1 MSESRTI
8 RIQGKTHGGG
18 SLGNE
23 FVGLPRRFGRC
34 LHPPELHGFASE
46 AIEMGIVEV
55 NPAARLG
62 RFTRIAKT
70 AEVKGISLTS
80 TEADQFL
87 PAAKEICPEY
97 HPLFL
102 MALRAGL
109 RRGSQSQCSGET
121 SSSIKMIRIPNRF
134 IIVGHNYV
142 RREHT
147 TTKNKRSRRV
157 DMSRELT
164 RVHIEL

>member
-1 MSESRTI
+1 
-8 RIQGKTHGGG
+8 
-18 SLGNE
+18 
-23 FVGLPRRFGRC
+23 
-34 LHPPELHGFASE
+34 LHGFASE

-147 TTKNKRSRRV
+147 TTKNKKSRRV